1 MESTQAARKFVT
13 GKLLATREG
22 TIALGVG
29 AAVLAGIVML
39 VYISQYRRSLDEG
52 AAPVS
57 VLVARSLIE
66 SGTSGDVVG
75 QKEQFQVQSTPK
87 DHVKVGA
94 ISDPALLR
102 GHYAVTDIYPG
113 EQITA
118 ADFAGVTGSAVG
130 TQLVDRERAVA
141 VPVDVPHGLIGTVQA
156 GDHVDMLVS
165 FAGAGS
171 GAVIKTLLQDV
182 YVLQPSVAGGGG
194 GLGSQGTTS
203 NMIVRVRPADAARIA
218 FAADN
223 GKVWVVLRPRSGGK
237 SAPASTVT
245 SSTILGS
252 R

>member
-1 MESTQAARKFVT
+1 MESAQAARKFVS

-29 AAVLAGIVML
+29 AAVLAGIVIL
-39 VYISQYRRSLDEG
+39 VYVSQYRRSIDEG
-52 AAPVS
+52 AAPVG

-75 QKEQFQVQSTPK
+75 QKEMFQVQSTPQ
-87 DHVKVGA
+87 DQVKLGA

-102 GHYAVTDIYPG
+102 GHYAVNDVYPG

-141 VPVDVPHGLIGTVQA
+141 VPVDSPHGLIGTVQA
-156 GDHVDMLVS
+156 GDKVDMLVS
-165 FAGAGS
+165 IAGNG
-171 GAVIKTLLQDV
+171 GAVMKTLLQDI

-194 GLGSQGTTS
+194 IGSQGASS
-203 NMIVRVRPADAARIA
+203 NMIVKVNPYQAAKIA
-218 FAADN
+218 YAAEN
-223 GKVWVVLRPRSGGK
+223 GKVWIILRPRSGGK
-237 SAPASTVT
+237 SAPPTTVT
-245 SSTILGS
+245 STTILG
-252 R
+252 RP